1 MAAAAVL
8 FAYQSRFDFAVPR
21 NCASGMW
28 LWMGIMALLRPI
40 SLMIFT
46 GYRIVWRFLRV
57 QDLTILLLASLPASL
72 LLLTLRLSMRQAS
85 LFVAVPLGVI
95 AFEFAMFVALATGA
109 RGLRRIFYEEIRS
122 IADKRKQ
129 AVVLGTEDTLAAAL
143 GQIRAFPEL
152 EVVGLVTPGKHLR
165 GFEIARVP
173 VIAEPLELGSL
184 LRHGLIDVV
193 LIADASPEWIGD
205 AISTAGTFGTDVRV
219 LPSAANVM
227 RGDVRVAA
235 PVAPERVLGERK
247 MLAPR
252 PEIFHVYQERVVL
265 VTGAGGSIGSEISR
279 QVAELGISRLL
290 VLDNDENSIFELQHE
305 MESNEIEAEL
315 VPIVG
320 DIRDERLLERVFA
333 RYRPDIVLHSAAY
346 KHVPVMEANASEA
359 VLNNILGTRHVV
371 DAALDFSS
379 ERFVMISTDK
389 AVRPASVM
397 GATKRAAEMLV
408 QSRVT
413 STRKTRLACVRFGN
427 VVGSR
432 GSVVPIFLKQ
442 IAEGKPV
449 TITDQRMSRYFMTI
463 KEAVRLVLEASSLDC
478 TGGIYMLE
486 MGAPVAIIALA
497 RHLIEMSA
505 LRPETDVAIE
515 ITGIRPG
522 EKLHEALCC
531 DESRVFPTDFPRV
544 FSVGAEDLP
553 DDFEISLAELEQAAL
568 ERRDAE
574 VIEKLRKLAS

>member
-28 LWMGIMALLRPI
+28 LWMGIMAILRPI

-46 GYRIVWRFLRV
+46 GYRTVWRFLRV

-95 AFEFAMFVALATGA
+95 ALEFAMFVALATGA

-143 GQIRAFPEL
+143 AQIRAFPEL

-173 VIAEPLELGSL
+173 VIVEPLELGSL

-205 AISTAGTFGTDVRV
+205 AISTAGKFGTDVRV

-247 MLAPR
+247 MLAPP
-252 PEIFHVYQERVVL
+252 PEIFDVYQERAVL

-463 KEAVRLVLEASSLDC
+463 KEAVQLVLEASSLDC

-486 MGAPVAIIALA
+486 MGAPVAITALA
-497 RHLIEMSA
+497 RQLIEMSA
-505 LRPETDVAIE
+505 LRPEKDVAIE

-522 EKLHEALCC
+522 EKLHETLCC